1 MLQHLTSNGP
11 RALRTWVL
19 QGPPGE
25 DLAAALGRTV
35 EALLAEM
42 PAGEVLEVFA
52 AAQGLGLNAP
62 WAESPRIRWWPACHS
77 LAQALAVAQ
86 PDGLADVAWVQ
97 AGWQGGLG
105 WRRLLQQALA
115 HDAAIGAVGA
125 LCLNDAARSPWPA
138 RLLRTPDQRRKAAL
152 AAPELSAWLSQHAS
166 DEPLDLGGWPEE
178 AGVMR
183 ASVARLLTGAVGPS
197 RLDPE
202 AQAPEQLGSV
212 LASEATLV
220 AYSARVLVWRAHLG
234 LAAGDEPS
242 PPAWNSLLAEP
253 EMWQTTHPLNA
264 LRAAVQAQMVQGFG
278 PASSGPREPQTAP
291 AAPRR
296 AVRLHVAHSWGGGL
310 SKWVREFIRTDHEA
324 GTGQG
329 LVLRSVGVFGAFGQR
344 LCLYAG
350 EEEVV
355 PLRYWELGVP
365 VHATATGHL
374 QVRRILRE
382 IIEDYQVDQVLVSSL
397 IGHSVDVLRTG
408 LPTVVV
414 AHDHYPFCVTL
425 YAHFEG
431 ECRTCDRSRLAQC
444 LSHNPAHRFF
454 GGMQADDWMNLRA
467 AFEGIVAAQH
477 LPIVAPTPSVAA
489 RWQSMMPGLSASQ
502 FRVIEHGLDL
512 PAAPDFTPDAQGRLR
527 VLVLGRL
534 SPEKGVDV
542 LLQMLEPLLAFA
554 DLLLVGCGERL
565 DPAFKRPGVTTVP
578 DFDNP
583 SLPATLAELKPHVG
597 LLMSTVPETFSY
609 TLSELR
615 HVGIPVVATASG
627 ALADRIEDGVSG
639 YLVPAQAQAVLER
652 LSQLNGARDEL
663 QRMRRHLL
671 SLPTR
676 SLNDML
682 LDYQALWPN
691 LPVAHPAQGSQG
703 AHGVQGAQA
712 KAPIQVHAARPAYS
726 QALLVSP
733 QVTWLQAAR
742 GFLHYTFDKAARSPR
757 LPYRIKRWL
766 AGRLQR

>member
-1 MLQHLTSNGP
+1 MLQHLTSTGP

-19 QGPPGE
+19 QGPPDE
-25 DLAAALGRTV
+25 DPGPALRVTV
-35 EALLAEM
+35 QALLAEL

-52 AAQGLGLNAP
+52 AAQGLGLNES
-62 WAESPRIRWWPACHS
+62 WADSTRIRWWPACCS
-77 LAQALAVAQ
+77 LAQAIAVAH
-86 PDGLADVAWVQ
+86 PDGLADLAWVQ

-105 WRRLLQQALA
+105 WSRRLQQALA
-115 HDAAIGAVGA
+115 HDPAIGSVGA
-125 LCLNDAARSPWPA
+125 LCLDDATRSPWPPG
-138 RLLRTPDQRRKAAL
+138 LLRTPDQRRKAL
-152 AAPELSAWLSQHAS
+152 KAAPELNAWLARHAS
-166 DEPLDLGGWPEE
+166 DEPLDLAGWPEE

-183 ASVARLLTGAVGPS
+183 ASVARLLTGAVGLAGPAA
-197 RLDPE
+197 LLPN
-202 AQAPEQLGSV
+202 AIPTV
-212 LASEATLV
+212 LAAEAALV
-220 AYSARVLVWRAHLG
+220 AYSAQVLVWRANTGLG
-234 LAAGDEPS
+234 ADQKPS
-242 PPAWNSLLAEP
+242 PPAWNNLLAEP
-253 EMWQTTHPLNA
+253 EMWQATHPLNA
-264 LRAAVQAQMVQGFG
+264 LRSAVQAQMAQGFG
-278 PASSGPREPQTAP
+278 QASSGLHEPEP
-291 AAPRR
+291 ATPAPRR
-296 AVRLHVAHSWGGGL
+296 PVRLHVAHSWGGGL

-324 GTGQG
+324 GIGQG

-382 IIEDYQVDQVLVSSL
+382 IIDDYQVDQVLVSSL
-397 IGHSVDVLRTG
+397 IGHSLDVLRTG

-431 ECRTCDRSRLAQC
+431 ECRSCDRNRLSQC
-444 LSHNPAHRFF
+444 LSRNPAHRFF
-454 GGMQADDWMNLRA
+454 GGAQADDWMNLRA
-467 AFEGIVAAQH
+467 AFEGIAAAQH

-489 RWQSMMPGLSASQ
+489 RWQSMMPRLSASQ

-512 PAAPDFTPDAQGRLR
+512 PAAPAFTPEVEGRLR

-534 SPEKGVDV
+534 SPEKGVEV

-583 SLPATLAELKPHVG
+583 ALPATLAELKPHVG
-597 LLMSTVPETFSY
+597 LLLSTVPETFSY

-639 YLVPAQAQAVLER
+639 YLVPAQAQSVLQR
-652 LSQLNGARDEL
+652 LRQLNQARDEL
-663 QRMRRHLL
+663 QRMRAHLL

-676 SLNDML
+676 SLKDML
-682 LDYQALWPN
+682 QDYQALWPN
-691 LPVAHPAQGSQG
+691 LPPARAAQSTP
-703 AHGVQGAQA
+703 VQVTH
-712 KAPIQVHAARPAYS
+712 QVRARRPAYS
-726 QALLVSP
+726 QSLLVSP

-742 GFLHYTFDKAARSPR
+742 GFLQYTLEKASRSPR
-757 LPYRIKRWL
+757 LPHRIKRWL
-766 AGRLQR
+766 AGRLQA